1 MGSSFKGTQKK
12 YIYIFF
18 KGGRGYKS
26 FFRAVVS
33 NSGPGQSTYGYLKCK
48 RKNNWGQLFRGKS
61 QHIQ

>member
-12 YIYIFF
+12 IFFF
-18 KGGRGYKS
+18 KGGGEYKS

-33 NSGPGQSTYGYLKCK
+33 NGGPGQSTYGYLKCK